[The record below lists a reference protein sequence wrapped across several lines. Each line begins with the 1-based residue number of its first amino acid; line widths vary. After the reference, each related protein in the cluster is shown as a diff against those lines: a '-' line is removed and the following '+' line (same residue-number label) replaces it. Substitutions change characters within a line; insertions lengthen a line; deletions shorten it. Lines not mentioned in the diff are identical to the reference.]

1 MPLSYNTEVEF
12 MYHPQIPGIILER
25 VLFSDYKLVS
35 TDGVKQVFKR
45 GSALG
50 TVTFWAAGGEW
61 DTSPTKLTIKY
72 LPLPEKIKVSFQW
85 ELNYP
90 FGLNDAEQKGYKT
103 WIDNQLKNFVE
114 YVQQW
119 LESDHSLDSTDNTY

>member
-1 MPLSYNTEVEF
+1 MPLSYNAEVEF

-45 GSALG
+45 GSAWE
-50 TVTFWAAGGEW
+50 TIAYWAAGGEW
-61 DTSPTKLTIKY
+61 DKSPTRLTIKY

-90 FGLNDAEQKGYKT
+90 FELKDAEQQGYKAWT
-103 WIDNQLKNFVE
+103 DNQLKKFVE

-119 LESDHSLDSTDNTY
+119 LETVHKLPGTTDAS

>member
-1 MPLSYNTEVEF
+1 

-50 TVTFWAAGGEW
+50 TIAFWATGGEW
-61 DTSPTKLTIKY
+61 DKSPTKLTIKY

-90 FGLNDAEQKGYKT
+90 FELNDAEQQGYKT

-114 YVQQW
+114 YVQKW
-119 LESDHSLDSTDNTY
+119 LESDHRLRGEIDAS